1 MRSSKITFRNKR
13 LIQEKYKKYRNSESP
28 SQELLPVDEESLALM
43 MSEAKEASTGIEADE
58 NHVYFY
64 SQVGEKEALE
74 LIRLIRRLDIEM
86 SYLANRLGLNKNPPI
101 HLYIH
106 SPGGDV
112 FSGLSICDAIDACK
126 TDVYTYIEGSA
137 ASAATLIAS
146 RGKKRFMNKRS
157 FMLIHQP
164 QMIWA
169 GKHDEFLDEIEN
181 QKHIF
186 NVVKDVY
193 LDTCKIDEEKLS
205 ELLRHELWLPAE
217 KCLEYGFIDKII

>member
-1 MRSSKITFRNKR
+1 MKSKTKFKAKNRYR
-13 LIQEKYKKYRNSESP
+13 LTESD
-28 SQELLPVDEESLALM
+28 SVSAIPVDEEALAMM
-43 MSEAKEASTGIEADE
+43 MSEVKEAPTGIEADE

-64 SQVGEKEALE
+64 ATVGEKESLE

-86 SYLANRLGLNKNPPI
+86 SYLANRLGLTKNPPI

-112 FSGLSICDAIDACK
+112 FSGLNICDAIDNCK

-146 RGKKRFMNKRS
+146 RGKKRFINKRA
-157 FMLIHQP
+157 FMLVHQP

-186 NVVKDVY
+186 NTVKDVY
-193 LDTCKIDEEKLS
+193 LDTCKIDEEKLV